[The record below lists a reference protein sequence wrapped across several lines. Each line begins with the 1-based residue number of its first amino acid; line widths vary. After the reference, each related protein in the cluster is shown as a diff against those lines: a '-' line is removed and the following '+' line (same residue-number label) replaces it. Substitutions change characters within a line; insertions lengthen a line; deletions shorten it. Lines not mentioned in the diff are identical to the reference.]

1 MKMQE
6 LLIFGAIIAVVLWV
20 LVGSAGSA
28 GAGFKFN
35 GKTIKYD
42 AGSDFVLTLDASAT
56 LAGAKDVNLCT
67 SQSTAYPC
75 SEPFEDTNNDKVYTE
90 GVDRFDLQKHD
101 LNKDGE
107 WTPILMDFKWTKQG
121 EYSYADGKKKGIPLD
136 QYVDSSTPWK
146 LDYRG
151 TDEGKLVINLE
162 VIDYHAQALN
172 GSAETVTDTKQWIFN
187 CIKRNID
194 GPEIKLAV
202 DVDAVEGSVWDLNQ
216 Q

>member
-1 MKMQE
+1 MKIQE

-20 LVGSAGSA
+20 LVGSSSSA

-56 LAGAKDVNLCT
+56 IPGAKDVNLCT

-75 SEPFEDTNNDKVYTE
+75 SEPFEDKNNDKVYTE
-90 GVDRFDLQKHD
+90 GLDGFDPQKHD
-101 LNKDGE
+101 LNQDGK
-107 WTPILMDFKWTKQG
+107 WTPVLMEFKWTKQG
-121 EYSYADGKKKGIPLD
+121 EYSYADGKKKGVPLND
-136 QYVDSSTPWK
+136 EYVDSNTPWK
-146 LDYRG
+146 LEYRG
-151 TDEGKLVINLE
+151 ADEGKLVINLE

-172 GSAETVTDTKQWIFN
+172 GGKEKVTDTKQWTFN

-194 GPEIKLAV
+194 NPEIKLAV
-202 DVDAVEGSVWDLNQ
+202 DVDAIEGNVWDLNQ
-216 Q
+216 